1 MSFSTILSSP
11 TLSNTA
17 SFLILSV
24 HFTRSILSIDR
35 KMQNECEEVKF
46 EKMTG
51 PSVERFIRANR
62 QTYTEGIVKVWPAGS
77 TMTTEFQNHAKRIRD
92 LRVRPDDV
100 WIVTHPK
107 CGTTWTQEMVWL
119 LLNHLDYETAKKVNQ
134 YVRSPFLE
142 SSHIGIIELQFDGH
156 VIEKNASRFGC
167 RDPPA
172 ERAQLKIGDTIQDVE
187 ILTSPRCIKSHLP
200 LRLLP
205 KQMWIIKPKIIYVA
219 RDPKD
224 VVVSWYHHHRL
235 LNGYTGSC
243 EEFVEA
249 FIEGIVEYGPFWEHV
264 LEFWKLREEPNI
276 LFNTY
281 EDMKKDLPGVVQRT
295 AHFLNCELNAEQLE
309 KLCEHLSFESM
320 KSNPA
325 VVNQEDLN
333 LRKHKDVIGDVQ
345 PMVRKGKVGGWKEE
359 ISAYL
364 AQKITGWTEEKL
376 KDSGYQVIT

>member
-1 MSFSTILSSP
+1 
-11 TLSNTA
+11 
-17 SFLILSV
+17 
-24 HFTRSILSIDR
+24 
-35 KMQNECEEVKF
+35 MQNECEEVKF
-46 EKMTG
+46 ENMTG

-62 QTYTEGIVKVWPAGS
+62 QTYTDGIVKVWPAGS
-77 TMTTEFQNHAKRIRD
+77 TMTTEFQHHAKRIRD

-119 LLNHLDYETAKKVNQ
+119 LLNHLDYETARKVNQ

-142 SSHIGIIELQFDGH
+142 
-156 VIEKNASRFGC
+156 FGC

-187 ILTSPRCIKSHLP
+187 ILNSPRCIKSHLP

-205 KQMWIIKPKIIYVA
+205 KQMWTIKPKIIYVA

-264 LEFWKLREEPNI
+264 LEFWKLREEPNV

-295 AHFLNCELNAEQLE
+295 AKFLNCELNAEQLE

-320 KSNPA
+320 KNNPA

-359 ISAYL
+359 ISPYL
-364 AQKITGWTEEKL
+364 AQKITRWTEEKL
-376 KDSGYQVIT
+376 KDSGYQIIT